1 MITKNFQTRESCAK
15 ALANGIADALKSALA
30 QKGRASLALSGGNS
44 PKQVLPILA
53 SASLPWSCI
62 DVTLTDERCVPPSHI
77 DSNAVMVRAHFLEQG
92 ADTALFHPLWEKD
105 VDIDAGLKS
114 ATATL
119 QAFPWP
125 LDVVYLGMGDDG
137 HFASLFP
144 SDDVLKFE
152 GSDSPVVGGWAP
164 SSPHQRISLSLSTI
178 LKSRQIFLHVTG
190 NGKRETFERARQSP
204 PDPGCPMSLLTN
216 DDTID
221 LHVYSV
227 D

>member
-1 MITKNFQTRESCAK
+1 MITKNFQTRESCAET
-15 ALANGIADALKSALA
+15 LADDIADALKSAIA
-30 QKGRASLALSGGNS
+30 QEGRASLALSGGNS

-62 DVTLTDERCVPPSHI
+62 DVTLTDERCVPRSHI
-77 DSNAVMVRAHFLEQG
+77 DSNAAMVRAHFLEQG
-92 ADTALFHPLWEKD
+92 ADAVSFHPLWEED

-144 SDDVLKFE
+144 SDDVMKFE
-152 GSDSPVVGGWAP
+152 GSNSPVVGGWAP
-164 SSPHQRISLSLSTI
+164 SAPRQRISLSLPII
-178 LKSRQIFLHVTG
+178 LKSRQIFLHVSG
-190 NGKRETFERARQSP
+190 RGKRETFERARQSP
-204 PDPGCPMSLLTN
+204 PDPRCPISILTN

-221 LHVYSV
+221 LRVYFV